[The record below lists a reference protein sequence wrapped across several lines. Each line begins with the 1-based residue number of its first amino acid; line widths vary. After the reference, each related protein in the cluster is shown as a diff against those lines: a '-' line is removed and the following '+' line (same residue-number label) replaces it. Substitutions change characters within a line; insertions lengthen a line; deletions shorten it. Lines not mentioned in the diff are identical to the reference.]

1 MKYLFCV
8 IIALRSPHT
17 CMRMRNA
24 QCVHACTSTYIVQW
38 HSERKNKNIGGER
51 SGKRGGF
58 HTDSRA
64 ATHLNCQR
72 GRRHGTCCIPTLSQ
86 SSSFFS

>member
-8 IIALRSPHT
+8 INALRSLHT

-24 QCVHACTSTYIVQW
+24 QCVHALYICTYVKW
-38 HSERKNKNIGGER
+38 HTERKNKNIGGKR

-72 GRRHGTCCIPTLSQ
+72 ESRHGTC
-86 SSSFFS
+86 